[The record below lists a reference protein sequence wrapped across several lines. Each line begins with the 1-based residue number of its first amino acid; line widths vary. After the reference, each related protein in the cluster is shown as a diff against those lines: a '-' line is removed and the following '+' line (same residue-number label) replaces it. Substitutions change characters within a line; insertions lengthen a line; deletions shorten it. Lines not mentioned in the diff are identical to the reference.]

1 VVLPGNGDR
10 VWAACQDHE
19 MIMALPGSFLGDLVD
34 GLEKTHQKGI
44 RYPIPS
50 YLRYRPEIAFTIP
63 LSDVFVPEEIDKLKK
78 R

>member
-1 VVLPGNGDR
+1 M
-10 VWAACQDHE
+10 WAACQDHE
-19 MIMALPGSFLGDLVD
+19 MIMALPGAFLDDLVD

-44 RYPIPS
+44 RYPIPT

-63 LSDVFVPEEIDKLKK
+63 LSDVFIPEEVDKLTK